1 MALLKLISK
10 TQVEMPGDAG
20 KLAILDTLLNLEY
33 DPRRT
38 HSHQLASTMVASHL
52 RTVYC
57 VPPSRA
63 YMHTGYPSEP
73 VLAEAA
79 LEFVDDMTRKQTK
92 EYIEPDIMLELYR
105 DLDNTTPGA
114 IDKGERGENIGK
126 MILLRAYIAAVKQ
139 SSQTVDLWSKGC
151 SLLDFLTE
159 LTGEE
164 YRNKVMTA
172 VPDNIVST
180 ATLQSR
186 FDKSWVRFTHFARA
200 ADDSAMTSSMA
211 WIAFVRGMA
220 MIGWR
225 SQQIVDV
232 SIPILLDQD
241 RPIDEANISAIL
253 VQFKAREVRTS
264 PSRVAVEEKKIKF
277 FPPPNTSRD
286 PFPNNIKDSTTEKS
300 RMLHRSRPYISLVME
315 LGVVIPS
322 NKASIPPKVVDSLDN
337 SSKQAKKTHAKSAGS
352 VSNVHV
358 LPPLN
363 PTLETRSTQ
372 QNQLEIHPRYSLF
385 YYGCSPKVYRCIPE
399 QQSGNYRSLL
409 QIASVFNDR
418 DTARD
423 IALMLQ
429 MKPFWSTGSICFSWI
444 NEPYF
449 RGVEKLTGD
458 KQSDEIL
465 IGDANDFDMD
475 VDLSNQDALEYGQTP
490 DEMNVDA

>member
-1 MALLKLISK
+1 MCAHKHPETAKDFTSSMALVKLISK
-10 TQVEMPGDAG
+10 AAVVMPGDAG
-20 KLAILDTLLNLEY
+20 KLAILDTLLDLEY
-33 DPRRT
+33 NPLRT
-38 HSHQLASTMVASHL
+38 QSRQLASTMVASHL

-57 VPPSRA
+57 APRNST

-172 VPDNIVST
+172 VPDNVVST

-220 MIGWR
+220 MIGCQR

-232 SIPILLDQD
+232 STPVHLDRDQA
-241 RPIDEANISAIL
+241 IEEANISAIL
-253 VQFKAREVRTS
+253 VQFKARAVRTS
-264 PSRVAVEEKKIKF
+264 PSRVAIEEKTIKSL
-277 FPPPNTSRD
+277 PPPNSTRD
-286 PFPNNIKDSTTEKS
+286 PFPDSIKDPKIETLRTS
-300 RMLHRSRPYISLVME
+300 HRNRPYISLVMG
-315 LGVVIPS
+315 LGVVNPT
-322 NKASIPPKVVDSLDN
+322 NKASIPSKVVDSLDN
-337 SSKQAKKTHAKSAGS
+337 PSKHPANRTRANSADTH
-352 VSNVHV
+352 
-358 LPPLN
+358 LPPLLN
-363 PTLETRSTQ
+363 PALESQSARQSQ
-372 QNQLEIHPRYSLF
+372 SEIHPRYSLF

-409 QIASVFNDR
+409 QIATVFNDR

-423 IALMLQ
+423 IAPMLQ

-449 RGVEKLTGD
+449 RGLEKLTGD

-465 IGDANDFDMD
+465 IGDANDFDM
-475 VDLSNQDALEYGQTP
+475 
-490 DEMNVDA
+490 NVDDHGEP